1 MNCPAWRGARNY
13 ERGDFP
19 HIPNPLNYNCT
30 HCHQRLMLINDGAN
44 QRDWITRYTITEWP

>member
-44 QRDWITRYTITEWP
+44 QQDWITRYTITEWP